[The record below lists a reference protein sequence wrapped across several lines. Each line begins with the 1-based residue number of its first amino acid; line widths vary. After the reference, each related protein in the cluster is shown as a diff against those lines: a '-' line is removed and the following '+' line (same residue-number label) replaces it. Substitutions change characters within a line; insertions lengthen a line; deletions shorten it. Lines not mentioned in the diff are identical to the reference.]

1 MTRLSTIIPALDE
14 QAAVAAAVASA
25 RDGSHEVIVVDGGST
40 DATVDEARRAGARV
54 IVSPRG
60 RALQMNRGAE
70 AARGDMLLF
79 LHADCVLGADAIAEA
94 KRAVRCGAVGGWFR
108 QRHDAAAFSYRVLEW
123 GANLRAGLLRL
134 PFGDQAIFVRADVF
148 RELGGYPAV
157 PMMEDVM
164 FAQRLRGRGR
174 FAACDATVTSS
185 ARRHRLDGPW
195 RTQLRFW
202 SFSIRFAAG
211 VELKELAKEYT
222 NVR

>member
-1 MTRLSTIIPALDE
+1 MPTVSVIIPALDE

-25 RDGSHEVIVVDGGST
+25 QHGDEVIVVDGGST
-40 DATVDEARRAGARV
+40 DGTVAAARGAGARV
-54 IVSPRG
+54 IASPRG
-60 RALQMNRGAE
+60 RARQMNLGAE
-70 AARGDMLLF
+70 AAEGDVLLF
-79 LHADCVLGADAIAEA
+79 LHADCVLSAGAIAEA

-123 GANLRAGLLRL
+123 GANLRASLLRL
-134 PFGDQAIFVRADVF
+134 PFGDQAIFVRAGVF

-164 FAQRLRGRGR
+164 LAKRLRGRGR
-174 FAACDATVTSS
+174 FAACDATVVSS

-202 SFSIRFAAG
+202 SYSIRFAAG
-211 VELKELAKEYT
+211 VPLQELAKEYA